1 MRGPK
6 KSRKA
11 ASRKDLFAVIGIFV
25 YLCSLIFR
33 ILLQFIIGEKGIGYF
48 SIASEIYFLS
58 GCVLATGLSEAV
70 TVLVRFRIRREQF
83 KNADRVLRGAL
94 LLGLITGGVLA
105 LSLFSGG
112 WAFAKNTVRMP
123 LAGLSLSFIAPA
135 VIFQMLTGAFRG
147 YFQGNGTRIPTTH
160 SRMLEMLFLM
170 IGGLIGA
177 KTLYGYG
184 QKVAALRQNADYA
197 AAYGAMGAGIGI
209 LTASVLAFFHMLLLF
224 AMYHR
229 NAKRQLL
236 RDIQKTQDG
245 VGHILYLLLRG
256 WVPYGLYQAL
266 YYGIVLLDACFFMR
280 MAKAADAVDLWGR
293 YYGRYMVFVGL
304 AGGLL
309 SFAWLEPV
317 RKITALMEH
326 EEYRPA
332 RDRMEIVIHQTAML
346 SIPVAVFLAVF
357 SENLLNLIFKGNNA
371 DSVSYL
377 IWGGAAVAL
386 HVFPGLFSYV
396 LLRLRRM
403 KYVIVCEAA
412 ALLVHIALLLVLLGN
427 TKLSVTA
434 VIIGNLVF
442 LGILAAAEFAIL
454 SRLIQYRPKRMKE
467 MAFLI
472 VDAGIAGLVAMLLNK
487 GIASFAGTTIS
498 LVISLPLGII
508 LYAVLMIVT
517 RAVSRQELEDTMAGG
532 ILIRLG
538 SWMHFM

>member
-256 WVPYGLYQAL
+256 WVP
-266 YYGIVLLDACFFMR
+266 
-280 MAKAADAVDLWGR
+280 
-293 YYGRYMVFVGL
+293 
-304 AGGLL
+304 
-309 SFAWLEPV
+309 
-317 RKITALMEH
+317 
-326 EEYRPA
+326 
-332 RDRMEIVIHQTAML
+332 
-346 SIPVAVFLAVF
+346 
-357 SENLLNLIFKGNNA
+357 
-371 DSVSYL
+371 
-377 IWGGAAVAL
+377 
-386 HVFPGLFSYV
+386 
-396 LLRLRRM
+396 
-403 KYVIVCEAA
+403 
-412 ALLVHIALLLVLLGN
+412 
-427 TKLSVTA
+427 
-434 VIIGNLVF
+434 
-442 LGILAAAEFAIL
+442 
-454 SRLIQYRPKRMKE
+454 
-467 MAFLI
+467 
-472 VDAGIAGLVAMLLNK
+472 
-487 GIASFAGTTIS
+487 
-498 LVISLPLGII
+498 
-508 LYAVLMIVT
+508 
-517 RAVSRQELEDTMAGG
+517 
-532 ILIRLG
+532 
-538 SWMHFM
+538 

>member
-25 YLCSLIFR
+25 FLCGLIFR

-48 SIASEIYFLS
+48 SIANEVYFLS
-58 GCVLATGLSEAV
+58 GCILATGLSEAV

-83 KNADRVLRGAL
+83 KNADKVLRGAL
-94 LLGLITGGVLA
+94 LLGLLTGGILA
-105 LSLFSGG
+105 LLLFSGG
-112 WAFAKNTVRMP
+112 GAFAKNTAGMP
-123 LAGLSLSFIAPA
+123 LAGISLSFIAPA

-170 IGGLIGA
+170 IGGLAGA
-177 KTLYGYG
+177 KALYEYG
-184 QKVAALRQNADYA
+184 QKVAALRQNGDYA

-209 LTASVLAFFHMLLLF
+209 VTASVLAFLHMLLLF

-229 NAKRQLL
+229 NAKKQLL

-245 VGHILYLLLRG
+245 FGRILYLLLRG
-256 WVPYGLYQAL
+256 WVPYGLYEAL
-266 YYGIVLLDACFFMR
+266 YYGIVLLDACLFMR
-280 MAKAADAVDLWGR
+280 MAKAADAVTLWGR

-317 RKITALMEH
+317 RKIAALMEH
-326 EEYRPA
+326 EEYRSA
-332 RDRMEIVIHQTAML
+332 RDRMGIAIHQTAML
-346 SIPVAVFLAVF
+346 SIPAGVFLAVF
-357 SENLLNLIFKGNNA
+357 SENLLNLIFKGSNA
-371 DSVSYL
+371 DSVPYL
-377 IWGGAAVAL
+377 IWGGAAVVLCA
-386 HVFPGLFSYV
+386 FSGLFSYV
-396 LLRLRRM
+396 LLRLRRK

-412 ALLVHIALLLVLLGN
+412 ALLVHIALLMILLGN

-454 SRLIQYRPKRMKE
+454 SRLIQYRPERMKE
-467 MAFLI
+467 TAFLI
-472 VDAGIAGLVAMLLNK
+472 VDAGIAGLAAMLLNK

-498 LVISLPLGII
+498 LIISLPVGII
-508 LYAVLMIVT
+508 LYAVLTIVT
-517 RAVSRQELEDTMAGG
+517 RAVSRQELEGTMAGG

-538 SWMHFM
+538 SRMHFM

>member
-1 MRGPK
+1 M
-6 KSRKA
+6 
-11 ASRKDLFAVIGIFV
+11 
-25 YLCSLIFR
+25 
-33 ILLQFIIGEKGIGYF
+33 
-48 SIASEIYFLS
+48 
-58 GCVLATGLSEAV
+58 
-70 TVLVRFRIRREQF
+70 
-83 KNADRVLRGAL
+83 
-94 LLGLITGGVLA
+94 
-105 LSLFSGG
+105 
-112 WAFAKNTVRMP
+112 
-123 LAGLSLSFIAPA
+123 
-135 VIFQMLTGAFRG
+135 
-147 YFQGNGTRIPTTH
+147 
-160 SRMLEMLFLM
+160 
-170 IGGLIGA
+170 
-177 KTLYGYG
+177 
-184 QKVAALRQNADYA
+184 
-197 AAYGAMGAGIGI
+197 
-209 LTASVLAFFHMLLLF
+209 
-224 AMYHR
+224 
-229 NAKRQLL
+229 
-236 RDIQKTQDG
+236 
-245 VGHILYLLLRG
+245 
-256 WVPYGLYQAL
+256 
-266 YYGIVLLDACFFMR
+266 
-280 MAKAADAVDLWGR
+280 
-293 YYGRYMVFVGL
+293 
-304 AGGLL
+304 L

-386 HVFPGLFSYV
+386 HVFSGLFSYV

-487 GIASFAGTTIS
+487 GIASFAGTAIS

>member
-25 YLCSLIFR
+25 FLCGLIFR

-48 SIASEIYFLS
+48 SIANEVYFLS
-58 GCVLATGLSEAV
+58 GCILATGLSEAV

-83 KNADRVLRGAL
+83 KNADKVLRGAL
-94 LLGLITGGVLA
+94 LLGLLTGGILA
-105 LSLFSGG
+105 LLLFSGG
-112 WAFAKNTVRMP
+112 GAFAKNTAGMP
-123 LAGLSLSFIAPA
+123 LAGISLSFIAPA

-170 IGGLIGA
+170 IGGLAGA
-177 KTLYGYG
+177 KALYEYG
-184 QKVAALRQNADYA
+184 QKVAALRQNGDYA

-209 LTASVLAFFHMLLLF
+209 VTASVLAFLHMLLLF

-229 NAKRQLL
+229 NAKKQLL
-236 RDIQKTQDG
+236 RDMQKTQDG
-245 VGHILYLLLRG
+245 FGRILYLLLRG
-256 WVPYGLYQAL
+256 WVPYGLYEAL
-266 YYGIVLLDACFFMR
+266 YYGIVLLDACLFMR
-280 MAKAADAVDLWGR
+280 MAKAADAVTLWGR

-317 RKITALMEH
+317 RKIAALMEH
-326 EEYRPA
+326 EEYRSA
-332 RDRMEIVIHQTAML
+332 RDRMGIAIHQTAML
-346 SIPVAVFLAVF
+346 SIPAGVFLAVF
-357 SENLLNLIFKGNNA
+357 SENLLNLIFKGSNA
-371 DSVSYL
+371 DSVPYL
-377 IWGGAAVAL
+377 IWGGAAVVLCA
-386 HVFPGLFSYV
+386 FSGLFSYV

-412 ALLVHIALLLVLLGN
+412 ALLVHIALLMILLGN

-454 SRLIQYRPKRMKE
+454 SRLIQYRPERMKE
-467 MAFLI
+467 TAFLI
-472 VDAGIAGLVAMLLNK
+472 VDAGIAGLAAMLLNK

-498 LVISLPLGII
+498 LIISLPVGII
-508 LYAVLMIVT
+508 LYAVLTIVT
-517 RAVSRQELEDTMAGG
+517 RAVSRQELEGTMAGG

-538 SWMHFM
+538 SRMHFM